1 MGNGDKL
8 ISHWSFHI
16 PRLHNHHNHHEHDH
30 EKVPKGCLAVKVGQG
45 EEQERFVIP
54 VLYFNHPLFGQLLKE
69 AEEEFGFAQKGTI
82 TIPCHVEEF
91 RYVQGLIDREN
102 SKFLG
107 AYNTLG
113 HHHHHHHHHNHLIR
127 CFKV

>member
-1 MGNGDKL
+1 MGNRDK

-16 PRLHNHHNHHEHDH
+16 SRLHHHHQNHNHHQEHDLV
-30 EKVPKGCLAVKVGQG
+30 KVPKGCLAVKVGQG

-54 VLYFNHPLFGQLLKE
+54 VMYFNHPLFGQLLKE

-91 RYVQGLIDREN
+91 RYVRGLIDREN
-102 SKFLG
+102 TKSLG
-107 AYNTLG
+107 NN
-113 HHHHHHHHHNHLIR
+113 HFDHHHHHNHLVW
-127 CFKV
+127 CFRV